1 MIKKSF
7 YLIERMTSFIH
18 LIQEKSKRKSAK
30 QKNIQDILDGKL
42 VTLFN
47 HGYPDTNDIL
57 YQNNL
62 YFNNDYTI
70 INGHIFS
77 TGNDEQSLYILRDE
91 EIGKLF
97 VDRLY
102 LSEDTLIS
110 ENLGSFPNIEGSEY
124 LIGYRLN
131 VHENHLYGVAFDFAN
146 NRRAGLF
153 SYSLKDSSYTFKET
167 DREIILEDIGF
178 SFSKG
183 SFIYKDQLVYFSSNG
198 TIYFIDLETAETTKK
213 LPTNMD
219 LSGVFIVSVID
230 DEHVAIATHDHDN
243 NLIIWELDLISL
255 SLTEKRRVEPSLW
268 RKQEYLYDFQVKR

>member
-1 MIKKSF
+1 M
-7 YLIERMTSFIH
+7 
-18 LIQEKSKRKSAK
+18 
-30 QKNIQDILDGKL
+30 
-42 VTLFN
+42 
-47 HGYPDTNDIL
+47 
-57 YQNNL
+57 
-62 YFNNDYTI
+62 
-70 INGHIFS
+70 
-77 TGNDEQSLYILRDE
+77 
-91 EIGKLF
+91 
-97 VDRLY
+97 
-102 LSEDTLIS
+102 
-110 ENLGSFPNIEGSEY
+110 
-124 LIGYRLN
+124 
-131 VHENHLYGVAFDFAN
+131 AFDFAN

-230 DEHVAIATHDHDN
+230 DEHVAIASHDHDN
-243 NLIIWELDLISL
+243 NLIIWELDLSSL

-268 RKQEYLYDFQVKR
+268 RKQEYMYDFQVKRLLSQKSLPNRQHKQKLMIK